1 MPAQKTRM
9 YTSIKSAISNLTPKF
24 AKARQSGALYFFES
38 EVKDVE
44 QDERRVSPAWSSITC
59 ILSDHHAFLV
69 PNTHLPCTK

>member
-44 QDERRVSPAWSSITC
+44 QDERRVRLVWSSFY
-59 ILSDHHAFLV
+59 HV
-69 PNTHLPCTK
+69 PCLTSCLASFKSASVPR